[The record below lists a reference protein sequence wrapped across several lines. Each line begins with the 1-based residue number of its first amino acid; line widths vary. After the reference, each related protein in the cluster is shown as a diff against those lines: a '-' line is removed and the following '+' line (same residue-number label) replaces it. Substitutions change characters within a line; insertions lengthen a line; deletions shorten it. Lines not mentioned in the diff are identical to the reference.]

1 MVSIKNPYHTLHFR
15 RRCGIIGRVMK
26 MDTKK
31 EWPQRKHPRLKHYDY
46 GSAGAY
52 FITMCTQDRKCI
64 LSRVVGRGLAPAV
77 TNHIEY
83 TLWGEIAEQQLF
95 SLKDR
100 FPSVTV
106 RRYVIMPNHIHVI
119 LILGNET
126 AGASPRPTVMDVI
139 CAYKSLTAQEC
150 KKNGFVGKL
159 FQTSFHDHVI
169 RSRRDYEEIS
179 QYMQDNPRLW
189 REDCFYTEA

>member
-1 MVSIKNPYHTLHFR
+1 MWYNKEGDENGYEK
-15 RRCGIIGRVMK
+15 RVAAEE
-26 MDTKK
+26 TSSA
-31 EWPQRKHPRLKHYDY
+31 QALRLWFCRGVFHNHVYARQEMY
-46 GSAGAY
+46 S
-52 FITMCTQDRKCI
+52 
-64 LSRVVGRGLAPAV
+64 LSCCRAGLAPAV

-189 REDCFYTEA
+189 REDCFYTEE

>member
-1 MVSIKNPYHTLHFR
+1 ME
-15 RRCGIIGRVMK
+15 
-26 MDTKK
+26 MDQKK

-52 FITMCTQDRKCI
+52 FITMCTRDRKCI

-77 TNHIEY
+77 TNHVKY

-95 SLKDR
+95 SLKDK

-106 RRYVIMPNHIHVI
+106 QRYVIMPNHIHVI

-139 CAYKSLTAQEC
+139 CAYKSLTAREC

-159 FQTSFHDHVI
+159 FQTSFHDHIV

-179 QYMQDNPRLW
+179 QYIQKNPSMW
-189 REDCFYTEA
+189 RNDCFYTEA